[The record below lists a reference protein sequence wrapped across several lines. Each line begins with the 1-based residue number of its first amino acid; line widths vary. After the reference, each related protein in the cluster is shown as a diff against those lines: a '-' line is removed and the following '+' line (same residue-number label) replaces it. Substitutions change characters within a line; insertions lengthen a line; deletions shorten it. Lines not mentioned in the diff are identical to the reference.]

1 MEISLIWVMTNT
13 TANIASTTCLIILI
27 RKLSIKTPWRN
38 IFNYVLSTAI
48 MAIPV
53 IILKPRNIVV
63 EAVTTLKNIAPTII
77 IGALT
82 YFIILYI
89 IDQWF
94 RELISKILIHI
105 KPSLRT

>member
-1 MEISLIWVMTNT
+1 M
-13 TANIASTTCLIILI
+13 
-27 RKLSIKTPWRN
+27 
-38 IFNYVLSTAI
+38 
-48 MAIPV
+48 
-53 IILKPRNIVV
+53 LKPRNIVV

-94 RELISKILIHI
+94 RELVSKILKNI
-105 KPSLRT
+105 KPNLRI